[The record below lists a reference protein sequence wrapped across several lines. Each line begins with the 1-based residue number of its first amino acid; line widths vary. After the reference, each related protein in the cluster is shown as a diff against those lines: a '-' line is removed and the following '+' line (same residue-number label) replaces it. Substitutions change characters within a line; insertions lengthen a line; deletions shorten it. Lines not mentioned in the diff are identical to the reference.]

1 MLRMSEV
8 LQVEYT
14 IQKLAR
20 MAGVSTRTL
29 RYYDEFGLLKPAR
42 MNSSGY
48 RIYGSREVDLL
59 QQILFYRE
67 LGLDLDS
74 IRTLVHSPS
83 FDAKAALEQH
93 RALLIAR
100 RRQLDELIANVEKT
114 LAAAEG
120 SIAMK
125 DSEKF
130 AGFKERALDEN
141 ERNYGDEVRARYG
154 NEAYEASKQ
163 QWMGMTEEQYAE
175 LRQVEEDM
183 FVALEAGMAEG
194 DAAGAEAQKAAGLHR
209 RWLAFHWGSY
219 SPEAHAGV
227 ARMYVDDERF
237 QAYYDKRK
245 PGMAAFLR
253 DAVLVYTSK
262 L

>member
-8 LQVEYT
+8 LRVEYT

-20 MAGVSTRTL
+20 LAGASTRTL
-29 RYYDEFGLLKPAR
+29 RYYDELGILKPAR
-42 MNSSGY
+42 INSSGY
-48 RIYGSREVDLL
+48 RIYGSQEVNLL

-67 LGLDLDS
+67 LGLDLES
-74 IRTLVHSPS
+74 IRRLVHSPT
-83 FDAKAALEQH
+83 FDAQAALVDH
-93 RALLIAR
+93 RAQLIAR
-100 RRQLDELIANVEKT
+100 RQQLDQLIANVEKT

-120 SIAMK
+120 SLAMQ

-130 AGFKERALDEN
+130 SGFKQRALDEN
-141 ERNYGDEVRARYG
+141 DRKYGDEARARYG
-154 NEAYEASKQ
+154 DEAYEQSRK
-163 QWMGMTEEQYAE
+163 QWMNMTEKQYAE
-175 LRQVEEDM
+175 LAQVEADL
-183 FVALEAGMAEG
+183 FTALEAGMAEG

-209 RWLAFHWGSY
+209 QWLAFQWGHY

-227 ARMYVDDERF
+227 ARMYAEDERF
-237 QAYYDKRK
+237 QAYYDRRK